1 MIPRSATASVALACF
16 ALCAS
21 RIDAQTRQHDVEFSS
36 GLAATSSA
44 LSNTGP
50 LGAVVRLGIAQRNS
64 RAYQFRLDA
73 EASFASA
80 DISADSKAALRS
92 LGITYGVTVG
102 PASRAIAPYGLA
114 GVGVT
119 WINGYEGVGWAGI
132 GPTSRL
138 GIGLRFPFKQ
148 KELRAEVAVVSAFWS
163 TSSTWSPRA
172 LYWPLT
178 IGLAF

>member
-1 MIPRSATASVALACF
+1 MIPRSATAALALAF
-16 ALCAS
+16 FVLRAS
-21 RIDAQTRQHDVEFSS
+21 RIDAQTRNHDVDLTS
-36 GLAATSSA
+36 GVAATSSA
-44 LSNTGP
+44 LFDSGP
-50 LGAVVRLGIAQRNS
+50 LAAVVRLGIAQRNS
-64 RAYQFRLDA
+64 RAYQVRLDA

-80 DISADSKAALRS
+80 DMGADSKAPLRS

-132 GPTSRL
+132 GPTSRM

-148 KELRAEVAVVSAFWS
+148 KELRAEVSVVSAFWS
-163 TSSTWSPRA
+163 TSSAWSPRA